1 MAVISEDHIEQVVIQ
16 EFVELGYHYL
26 NGADIS
32 PDGHSPEREYN
43 EVVLKSRFQN
53 AIARINPTVPADAQE
68 EALRKV
74 LRSESPNLF
83 QNNYQFH
90 KYLTDGVDIEYRKED
105 RIAGDK
111 IWLIDYEKPENNEFL
126 VVNQFTIIEGNINK
140 RPDIILF
147 VNGLPLVVIELKN
160 AVDENAKISTAFN
173 QLQTYKQAIPSL
185 FHYNALLIVS
195 DGWDALYGSL
205 TAPKQFFVPWKSIDG
220 NVVADVDMPQME
232 VMAKGML
239 NKKVLL
245 DLIRH
250 YIVFHQNKDQ
260 ITKIV
265 PRYHQYFAVNKAVE
279 QTKRATGFALH
290 PSGGAGG
297 GLGDKRA
304 GVIWHT
310 QGSGKSLSMV
320 FYAGKLVLAL
330 NNPTLVVLT
339 DRNDLDDQLFDT
351 FTSSQ
356 DLLRQT
362 PVQAENRDHLKSL
375 LSVSSG
381 GIVFTTIQKFLP
393 EIEDKIELADGKF
406 KNIKGQFD
414 ELSDRRN
421 IVVIADEA
429 HRSQYDFMDG
439 FAKHMRDALPN
450 ASFIGFTGTP
460 IENTDKNTQAVFGDY
475 IDVYDIQQ
483 AVEDG
488 ATVRIFYENRLAKI
502 NLKEE
507 EKPRVDAEFEE
518 LTEGEELT
526 SSQQLKAKW
535 ARLEAIVGNEHRL
548 QLIAADIVKHFEER
562 NAILDGKAMIVCMS
576 RRICVEL
583 YNEIVKIRPDW
594 HSDDDTEG
602 AIKVV
607 MTGSS
612 SDPLSFQPH
621 VRNKPKRKA
630 LGERLKDPKDKLK
643 IAIVRDM
650 WLTGFDAP
658 AMHTLYI
665 DKPMKGHNLM
675 QAIARV
681 NRVYKD
687 KEGGLIVDYIGIATE
702 LKKALSVY
710 TDNGGKGSPT
720 FDQEEAASVM
730 MGKYE
735 VVAQMFSEQPTDKSQ
750 PKGFDYNSFFSLSP
764 KQKLYFPI
772 QAANFILGLDN
783 GKDRFIN
790 AVSALIKSFAI
801 SVPHPYTV
809 EIRDE
814 VGLFQAI
821 KARIV
826 KVTESTK
833 GGKTDEEIE
842 TAIKQILSDA
852 IVSDEVVDIFD
863 AAGIKK
869 PDISILSDEFLAEIK
884 GMQHKNLAFELLKKL
899 LNDEIKTRRTTNIV
913 QSKKFSEMLDQAVRN
928 YQNNLISS
936 AEIIDEMIRLAKDIK
951 AADRK
956 GEDLGL
962 DFREFAFYSALEV
975 NDSAV
980 AVLGDDVLRHIA
992 RELVDTV
999 RKNTSIDWTVRE
1011 NVQAK
1016 MRIAVKKILRKHGYP
1031 PDMELK
1037 ATETVIE
1044 QAKLLANELND
1055 PKIYTIGNSANNLI
1069 AAEPK

>member
-1 MAVISEDHIEQVVIQ
+1 MAVISEDHIEQVIIQ
-16 EFVELGYHYL
+16 EFIELGYHYI
-26 NGADIS
+26 NGTDIS
-32 PDGHSPEREYN
+32 PDGSMPEREYN
-43 EVVLKSRFQN
+43 EVVLKNRLQE
-53 AIARINPTVPADAQE
+53 AIAKLNPTIPYEAQE

-74 LRSESPNLF
+74 LRSDSPELF

-90 KYLTDGVDIEYRKED
+90 KYLTEGVDVEYRKGN

-111 IWLIDYEKPENNEFL
+111 VWLIDYQNPSNNEFL
-126 VVNQFTIIEGNINK
+126 VINQFTVIEGNTNK
-140 RPDIILF
+140 RPDVILF

-160 AVDENAKISTAFN
+160 AANENADVNAAFN
-173 QLQTYKQAIPSL
+173 QLQTYKHTIPSL
-185 FHYNALLIVS
+185 FQYNALLIAS

-205 TAPKQFFVPWKSIDG
+205 TSPKQFFVPWKSIDG
-220 NVVADVDMPQME
+220 QLVADKTIPQME

-239 NKKVLL
+239 NKNVLP

-250 YIVFHQNKDQ
+250 FTIFHQNKEQ

-279 QTKRATGFALH
+279 ATRKAT
-290 PSGGAGG
+290 ADK
-297 GLGDKRA
+297 GDQRA
-304 GVIWHT
+304 GVVWHT
-310 QGSGKSLSMV
+310 QGSGKSLSMA

-330 NNPTLVVLT
+330 NNPTLVILT

-351 FTSSQ
+351 FSLSQ
-356 DLLRQT
+356 DILRQT
-362 PVQAENRDHLKSL
+362 PVQAENRDDLKKK
-375 LSVSSG
+375 LSVTSG

-393 EIEDKIELADGKF
+393 EIEEKIDLGNGKF
-406 KNIKGQFD
+406 KNIKGQFE

-460 IENTDKNTQAVFGDY
+460 IENTDKNTQAVFGNY

-488 ATVRIFYENRLAKI
+488 ATVCIYYENRLAKI

-518 LTEGEELT
+518 LTETEELT
-526 SSQQLKAKW
+526 DQQQLKAKW
-535 ARLEAIVGNEHRL
+535 ARLEAIVGNQHRL
-548 QLIAADIVKHFEER
+548 SLIAADIVKHFEQR
-562 NAILDGKAMIVCMS
+562 NDILDGKAMIVCMS
-576 RRICVEL
+576 RRICVDL
-583 YNEIVKIRPDW
+583 YAEIIKIKPDW
-594 HSDDDTEG
+594 HSDDDAEG
-602 AIKVV
+602 TIKVV

-612 SDPLSFQPH
+612 SDPLNFQPH

-630 LGERLKDPKDKLK
+630 LGDRLKDPKDSLKL
-643 IAIVRDM
+643 AIVRDM

-658 AMHTLYI
+658 SMHTLYI

-687 KEGGLIVDYIGIATE
+687 KEGGLVVDYIGIATD

-710 TDNGGKGSPT
+710 TESGGKGKPA

-730 MGKYE
+730 MSKYE
-735 VVAQMFSEQPTDKSQ
+735 VVAQMFEEQPTDKSQ
-750 PKGFDYNSFFSLSP
+750 PKDFDYKSFFGLTP
-764 KQKLYFPI
+764 KEKLYFPI
-772 QAANFILGLDN
+772 QAANYILGLED
-783 GKDRFIN
+783 GKARYTN
-790 AVSALIKSFAI
+790 SVTALSKSFAI
-801 SVPHPYTV
+801 SVPHPYTSD
-809 EIRDE
+809 IRDE

-826 KVTESTK
+826 KVTQSSKTK
-833 GGKTDEEIE
+833 SDEEIE

-852 IVSDEVVDIFD
+852 VVADEVVDIFD

-869 PDISILSDEFLAEIK
+869 PDISILSDEFLAEVK
-884 GMQHKNLAFELLKKL
+884 GMQHKNLALELLKKL
-899 LNDEIKTRRTTNIV
+899 LNDEIKTRQKTNIV
-913 QSKKFSEMLDQAVRN
+913 QSKKFSEMLDQAVKN
-928 YQNNLISS
+928 YQNNLITS
-936 AEIIDEMIRLAKDIK
+936 AQVIEELIHLAKEIK
-951 AADRK
+951 EADRK
-956 GEDLGL
+956 GEELGL

-980 AVLGDDVLRHIA
+980 AVLGDEILRHIA
-992 RELVDTV
+992 RELVDTI
-999 RKNTSIDWTVRE
+999 RKNSSIDWTVRE

-1031 PDMELK
+1031 PDLELK

-1044 QAKLLANELND
+1044 QAKMMASEFSKTKEY
-1055 PKIYTIGNSANNLI
+1055 KINPSSDVSI
-1069 AAEPK
+1069 AAEPKE

>member
-1 MAVISEDHIEQVVIQ
+1 MSVISEDHIEQIIIQ
-16 EFVELGYHYL
+16 EFIELGYQYI
-26 NGADIS
+26 NGTDIS
-32 PDGHSPEREYN
+32 PDGSMPEREYN
-43 EVVLKSRFQN
+43 EVVLKNRLQE
-53 AIARINPTVPADAQE
+53 AIAKLNPTIPYEAQE

-74 LRSESPNLF
+74 LRSDSPELF

-90 KYLTDGVDIEYRKED
+90 KYLTEGVDVEYRKTD

-111 IWLIDYEKPENNEFL
+111 VWLIDYENPSNNEFL
-126 VVNQFTIIEGNINK
+126 VINQFTVIEGNTNK
-140 RPDIILF
+140 RPDVILF

-160 AVDENAKISTAFN
+160 AADENANVNAAFN

-185 FHYNALLIVS
+185 FQYNALLIAS

-205 TAPKQFFVPWKSIDG
+205 TSPKQFFVPWKSIDG
-220 NVVADVDMPQME
+220 QLVADETIPQME

-239 NKKVLL
+239 NKEVLP

-250 YIVFHQNKDQ
+250 FTIFHQNKEK

-279 QTKRATGFALH
+279 ATRKAT
-290 PSGGAGG
+290 AEN
-297 GLGDKRA
+297 GDQRA

-310 QGSGKSLSMV
+310 QGSGKSLSMA

-330 NNPTLVVLT
+330 NNPTLVILT

-351 FTSSQ
+351 FSLSQ
-356 DLLRQT
+356 DILRQT
-362 PVQAENRDHLKSL
+362 PVQAENRDHLKNL

-393 EIEDKIELADGKF
+393 EIEEKIDLGNGKF
-406 KNIKGQFD
+406 KNIKGQFE

-518 LTEGEELT
+518 LTESEELT
-526 SSQQLKAKW
+526 DQQKLKAKW
-535 ARLEAIVGNEHRL
+535 ARLEAIVGNQHRL
-548 QLIAADIVKHFEER
+548 SLIAADIVKHFEER
-562 NAILDGKAMIVCMS
+562 NTILDGKAMIVCMS
-576 RRICVEL
+576 RRICVDL
-583 YNEIVKIRPDW
+583 YDEIIKIRPDW
-594 HSDDDTEG
+594 HSDDDAEG
-602 AIKVV
+602 TIKVV

-612 SDPLSFQPH
+612 SDPLNFQPH

-630 LGERLKDPKDKLK
+630 LGERLKDPKDSLKL
-643 IAIVRDM
+643 AIVRDM

-658 AMHTLYI
+658 SMHTLYI

-687 KEGGLIVDYIGIATE
+687 KEGGLVVDYIGIATD

-710 TDNGGKGSPT
+710 TESGGKGKPA

-730 MGKYE
+730 MSKYE
-735 VVAQMFSEQPTDKSQ
+735 IVAQMFEEQPTDKSQ
-750 PKGFDYNSFFSLSP
+750 PKGFDYKSFFGLTP
-764 KQKLYFPI
+764 KEKLYFPI
-772 QAANFILGLDN
+772 QAANYILGLED
-783 GKDRFIN
+783 GKARYTN
-790 AVSALIKSFAI
+790 SVTALSKSFAI
-801 SVPHPYTV
+801 SVPHPYTSD
-809 EIRDE
+809 IRDE

-826 KVTESTK
+826 KVTQSSKTK
-833 GGKTDEEIE
+833 SDEEIE

-852 IVSDEVVDIFD
+852 VVADEVVDIFD

-869 PDISILSDEFLAEIK
+869 PDISILSDEFLAEVK
-884 GMQHKNLAFELLKKL
+884 GMQHKNLALELLKKL
-899 LNDEIKTRRTTNIV
+899 LNDEIKTRQKTNIV
-913 QSKKFSEMLDQAVRN
+913 QSKKFSEMIENAVRN
-928 YQNNLISS
+928 YQNNLITS
-936 AEIIDEMIRLAKDIK
+936 AQVIEELINLAKEIK
-951 AADRK
+951 EADRK

-980 AVLGDDVLRHIA
+980 SLLGDDVLRHIA

-1031 PDMELK
+1031 PDMEAK

-1044 QAKLLANELND
+1044 QAKLLADALDKSKPYIMEEPGID
-1055 PKIYTIGNSANNLI
+1055 FQM
-1069 AAEPK
+1069 AAE

>member
-1 MAVISEDHIEQVVIQ
+1 MAVISEDHIEQVIIQ
-16 EFVELGYHYL
+16 EFIELGYQYI
-26 NGADIS
+26 NGTDIS
-32 PDGHSPEREYN
+32 PDGSMPEREYN
-43 EVVLKSRFQN
+43 EVVLKNRLQE
-53 AIARINPTVPADAQE
+53 AIAKLNPTVPYEAQE

-74 LRSESPNLF
+74 LRSDSPDLF

-90 KYLTDGVDIEYRKED
+90 KYLTEGVDVEYRKTD

-111 IWLIDYEKPENNEFL
+111 VWLIDYESPSNNEFL
-126 VVNQFTIIEGNINK
+126 VINQFTVIEGNTNK
-140 RPDIILF
+140 RPDVILF

-160 AVDENAKISTAFN
+160 AADENADVNAAFN
-173 QLQTYKQAIPSL
+173 QLQTYKQTIPSL
-185 FHYNALLIVS
+185 FQYNALLIAS

-205 TAPKQFFVPWKSIDG
+205 TSPKQFFVPWKSIDG
-220 NVVADVDMPQME
+220 QLVADDTIPQME

-239 NKKVLL
+239 NKTVLL

-250 YIVFHQNKDQ
+250 FTIFHQNKEQ
-260 ITKIV
+260 TIKIV

-279 QTKRATGFALH
+279 ATRKAT
-290 PSGGAGG
+290 AEN
-297 GLGDKRA
+297 GDQRA

-310 QGSGKSLSMV
+310 QGSGKSLSMA

-330 NNPTLVVLT
+330 NNPTLVILT

-351 FTSSQ
+351 FSLSQ
-356 DLLRQT
+356 DILRQT
-362 PVQAENRDHLKSL
+362 PVQAENRNDLKKK
-375 LSVSSG
+375 LSVTSG

-393 EIEDKIELADGKF
+393 EIEEKIDLGNGKF
-406 KNIKGQFD
+406 KNIKGQFE

-502 NLKEE
+502 SLKEE
-507 EKPRVDAEFEE
+507 EVPRVDAEFEE
-518 LTEGEELT
+518 LTESEEVT
-526 SSQQLKAKW
+526 DQQRLKAKW
-535 ARLEAIVGNEHRL
+535 ARLEAIVGNQHRL
-548 QLIAADIVKHFEER
+548 SLIAADIVRHFEAR

-576 RRICVEL
+576 RRICVDL
-583 YNEIVKIRPDW
+583 YAEIIKIRPDW
-594 HSDDDTEG
+594 HSDDDAEG
-602 AIKVV
+602 TIKVV

-612 SDPLSFQPH
+612 SDPLNFQPH
-621 VRNKPKRKA
+621 VRSKTKRKA
-630 LGERLKDPKDKLK
+630 LGDRLKDPKDSLK

-658 AMHTLYI
+658 SMHTLYV
-665 DKPMKGHNLM
+665 DKPMRGHNLM

-687 KEGGLIVDYIGIATE
+687 KEGGLVVDYIGIATD

-710 TDNGGKGSPT
+710 TESGGKGKPA

-730 MGKYE
+730 MSKYE
-735 VVAQMFSEQPTDKSQ
+735 IVAQMFEEQPTDKSQ
-750 PKGFDYNSFFSLSP
+750 PKGFDYKSFFGLTP
-764 KQKLYFPI
+764 KEKLYFPI
-772 QAANFILGLDN
+772 QAANYILGLED
-783 GKDRFIN
+783 GKARYTNF
-790 AVSALIKSFAI
+790 VTALSKSFAI
-801 SVPHPYTV
+801 SVPHPYTSD
-809 EIRDE
+809 IRDE

-826 KVTESTK
+826 KVTQSSKTK
-833 GGKTDEEIE
+833 SDEEIE

-852 IVSDEVVDIFD
+852 VVADEVVDIFD

-869 PDISILSDEFLAEIK
+869 PDISILSDEFLAEVK
-884 GMQHKNLAFELLKKL
+884 GMQHKNLALELLKKL
-899 LNDEIKTRRTTNIV
+899 LNDEIKTRQKTNIV
-913 QSKKFSEMLDQAVRN
+913 QSKKFSEMIENAVRN
-928 YQNNLISS
+928 YQNNLITS
-936 AEIIDEMIRLAKDIK
+936 AQVIEELINLAKEIK
-951 AADRK
+951 EADRK

-980 AVLGDDVLRHIA
+980 AVLGDEILRHIA

-1031 PDMELK
+1031 PDLELK

-1044 QAKLLANELND
+1044 QAKMMASEFSKTKEY
-1055 PKIYTIGNSANNLI
+1055 KINPSSDISI
-1069 AAEPK
+1069 AAEPEQ

>member
-1 MAVISEDHIEQVVIQ
+1 V
-16 EFVELGYHYL
+16 
-26 NGADIS
+26 
-32 PDGHSPEREYN
+32 
-43 EVVLKSRFQN
+43 
-53 AIARINPTVPADAQE
+53 
-68 EALRKV
+68 
-74 LRSESPNLF
+74 
-83 QNNYQFH
+83 
-90 KYLTDGVDIEYRKED
+90 
-105 RIAGDK
+105 
-111 IWLIDYEKPENNEFL
+111 
-126 VVNQFTIIEGNINK
+126 
-140 RPDIILF
+140 ILF

-160 AVDENAKISTAFN
+160 ATDENATIQSAFN

-185 FHYNALLIVS
+185 FQYNAMLIAS

-220 NVVADVDMPQME
+220 KLVADENIPQME

-239 NKKVLL
+239 NKSVLL
-245 DLIRH
+245 DLVRH
-250 YIVFHQNKDQ
+250 FTIFHQNKDQ

-265 PRYHQYFAVNKAVE
+265 PRYHQYFAVNKALE
-279 QTKRATGFALH
+279 TTKKATAEN
-290 PSGGAGG
+290 
-297 GLGDKRA
+297 GDQRA

-351 FTSSQ
+351 FSASQ

-393 EIEDKIELADGKF
+393 EIEEKIDLGNGKT
-406 KNIKGQFD
+406 KNIKGQY
-414 ELSDRRN
+414 EQLSDRRN

-460 IENTDKNTQAVFGDY
+460 IESTDKNTQAVFGDY

-507 EKPRVDAEFEE
+507 ERPRVDAEFEE
-518 LTEGEELT
+518 LTESEELT
-526 SSQQLKAKW
+526 DRQKLKAKW
-535 ARLEAIVGNEHRL
+535 ARLEAIVGNQHRL
-548 QLIAADIVKHFEER
+548 SLIAADIVNHFEQR
-562 NAILDGKAMIVCMS
+562 NEILDGKAMIVCMS
-576 RRICVEL
+576 RRICVDL
-583 YNEIVKIRPDW
+583 YAEIIKIRPDW
-594 HSDDDTEG
+594 HSENDDEG
-602 AIKVV
+602 NIKVV

-612 SDPLSFQPH
+612 SDPLNFQQH
-621 VRNKPKRKA
+621 VRNKAKRKA
-630 LGERLKDPKDKLK
+630 LGERLKDPKDSLKL
-643 IAIVRDM
+643 AIVRDM

-658 AMHTLYI
+658 SLHTLYI

-687 KEGGLIVDYIGIATE
+687 KEGGLVVDYIGIATD
-702 LKKALSVY
+702 LKKALSIY
-710 TDNGGKGSPT
+710 TESGGKGKPA

-730 MGKYE
+730 MSKYE
-735 VVAQMFSEQPTDKSQ
+735 IVTQLFEEQPTDKSQ
-750 PKGFDYNSFFSLSP
+750 PKGFDYKSFFGLTP
-764 KQKLYFPI
+764 KEKLYFPI
-772 QAANFILGLDN
+772 QAANFVLGLDN
-783 GKDRFIN
+783 GKERFIQS
-790 AVSALIKSFAI
+790 VVALSKSFAI
-801 SVPHPYTV
+801 SVPHPYTTD
-809 EIRDE
+809 IRDE
-814 VGLFQAI
+814 VALFQAI

-826 KVTESTK
+826 KVTQSTK
-833 GGKTDEEIE
+833 TKSDEEIE

-852 IVSDEVVDIFD
+852 IVADEVVDIFD

-869 PDISILSDEFLAEIK
+869 PDISILSDEFLAEVK
-884 GMQHKNLAFELLKKL
+884 GMQHKNLALELLKKL
-899 LNDEIKTRRTTNIV
+899 LNDEIKARQKTNLV
-913 QSKKFSEMLDQAVRN
+913 QSKKFSEMIAQAVKN
-928 YQNNLISS
+928 YQNNLITS
-936 AEIIDEMIRLAKDIK
+936 AQVIEELINLAKDIK
-951 AADRK
+951 QADRK
-956 GEDLGL
+956 GEELGL
-962 DFREFAFYSALEV
+962 DFREYAFYSALEI
-975 NDSAV
+975 NDSSV
-980 AVLGDDVLRHIA
+980 AILGDEVLRHIA

-999 RKNTSIDWTVRE
+999 RSNTSIDWTIRE

-1037 ATETVIE
+1037 ATETVIA
-1044 QAKLLANELND
+1044 QAKLLADNLNTNAFLYNFD
-1055 PKIYTIGNSANNLI
+1055 ENLPI
-1069 AAEPK
+1069 AASE

>member
-1 MAVISEDHIEQVVIQ
+1 MAAILSEDHIEQIIIQ
-16 EFVELGYHYL
+16 EFIELGYSYV

-32 PDGHSPEREYN
+32 PDGMSQEREYD
-43 EVVLKSRFQN
+43 EVVLKSRLIN
-53 AIARINPTVPADAQE
+53 AIAKLNPGVPLEAQE
-68 EALRKV
+68 EALKKV
-74 LRSESPNLF
+74 LRTNSPNLF
-83 QNNYQFH
+83 LNNYTFH
-90 KYLTDGVDIEYRKED
+90 KYLTEGMDVEYRKGD
-105 RIAGDK
+105 RIVGDK
-111 IWLIDYEKPENNEFL
+111 VWLIDYTNPINNEFL
-126 VVNQFTIIEGNINK
+126 VVNQFTIIENNTNK
-140 RPDIILF
+140 RPDVILF

-160 AVDENAKISTAFN
+160 AVDENATIHSAFN
-173 QLQTYKQAIPSL
+173 QLQTYKQSISSL
-185 FHYNALLIVS
+185 FVYNSLLIVS

-205 TAPKQFFVPWKSIDG
+205 SSPKQFFVPWKSIDG
-220 NVVADVDMPQME
+220 KLVADEDIPQME
-232 VMAKGML
+232 VMVKGML
-239 NKKVLL
+239 NKQVLP

-250 YIVFHQNKDQ
+250 FIVFHQNKEQ
-260 ITKIV
+260 LIKIV

-279 QTKRATGFALH
+279 TTKRATAEN
-290 PSGGAGG
+290 
-297 GLGDKRA
+297 GDQRA

-351 FTSSQ
+351 FSLSQ

-362 PVQAENRDHLKSL
+362 PVQAENREDLKQK

-393 EIEDKIELADGKF
+393 EVQEKIDIGEGKT
-406 KNIKGQFD
+406 KNIKGQF
-414 ELSDRRN
+414 ELLSERRN

-488 ATVRIFYENRLAKI
+488 ATVRIYYENRLAKI
-502 NLKEE
+502 DLLEE
-507 EKPRVDAEFEE
+507 EKPRVDEEFEE
-518 LTEGEELT
+518 LTESEELT
-526 SSQQLKAKW
+526 DRQKLKSKW
-535 ARLEAIVGNEHRL
+535 ARLEAIVGNERRL
-548 QLIAADIVKHFEER
+548 ALIAKDIVQHFEAR
-562 NAILDGKAMIVCMS
+562 NSVLDGKAMIVCMS
-576 RRICVEL
+576 RRICVDL
-583 YNEIVKIRPDW
+583 YSEIRKIRPEW
-594 HSDDDTEG
+594 HSDEDTEG

-612 SDPLSFQPH
+612 SDPLNFQAH
-621 VRNKPKRKA
+621 VRNKAKRKA
-630 LGERLKDPKDKLK
+630 LGERLKDPKDSLK

-658 AMHTLYI
+658 SMHTLYI

-687 KEGGLIVDYIGIATE
+687 KDGGLVVDYIGIAND
-702 LKKALSVY
+702 LKRALSLY
-710 TDNGGKGSPT
+710 TESGGKGKPA
-720 FDQEEAASVM
+720 FDQDEAADVM

-735 VVAQMFSEQPTDKSQ
+735 VVAQMFSEQPQDKTV
-750 PKGFDYNSFFSLSP
+750 PKGFDYKSFFQLNP
-764 KQKLYFPI
+764 KEKLYFPI
-772 QAANFILGLDN
+772 KAANYLLGLEN
-783 GKDRFIN
+783 GKDRFLN
-790 AVSALIKSFAI
+790 AVTALSKSFAI
-801 SVPHPYTV
+801 SVPHPYTID
-809 EIRDE
+809 IREE

-821 KARIV
+821 KTRIV
-826 KVTESTK
+826 KVTQSGK
-833 GGKTDEEIE
+833 GTDNVDID

-852 IVSDEVVDIFD
+852 VVADEVIDIFD

-869 PDISILSDEFLAEIK
+869 PDISILSDEFLAEVR
-884 GMQHKNLAFELLKKL
+884 GMSHKNLALELLKKL
-899 LNDEIKTRRTTNIV
+899 LNDEIKTRQRVNLV
-913 QSKKFSEMLDQAVRN
+913 QSKKFSEMLDRAMKS
-928 YQNNLISS
+928 YQNNLITS
-936 AEIIDEMIRLAKDIK
+936 AQIIEEMIRLAKDIK
-951 AADRK
+951 EADRK
-956 GEDLGL
+956 GEDMGL
-962 DFREFAFYSALEV
+962 DFREYAFYTALEV
-975 NDSAV
+975 NDSSV
-980 AVLGDDVLRHIA
+980 AVLGDDILRHIA

-999 RKNTSIDWTVRE
+999 KKNTTIDWTVRE

-1037 ATETVIE
+1037 ATETVLE
-1044 QAKLLANELND
+1044 QAKLLANDFGSKNYETGDN
-1055 PKIYTIGNSANNLI
+1055 YYSI
-1069 AAEPK
+1069 AAEPES

>member
-1 MAVISEDHIEQVVIQ
+1 MAVISENHIEQVVIQ
-16 EFVELGYHYL
+16 ELIELGYQYIH
-26 NGADIS
+26 GGVIS
-32 PDGHSPEREYN
+32 PEGSAQERAFN
-43 EVVLKSRFQN
+43 EVVLKQRLQH
-53 AIARINPTVPADAQE
+53 AIATFNPNVSSEAQE

-74 LRSESPNLF
+74 LRSDSPNLF

-90 KYLTDGVDIEYRKED
+90 KYLTDGVDVEYRKGD
-105 RIAGDK
+105 RIVGDK
-111 IWLIDYEKPENNEFL
+111 VWLINYEQPEQNEFL
-126 VVNQFTIIEGNINK
+126 VVNQFTIVEGNYNK
-140 RPDIILF
+140 RPDLILF

-160 AVDENAKISTAFN
+160 AINEVANIAAAFN
-173 QLQTYKQAIPSL
+173 QLQTYKKTIPSL
-185 FHYNALLIVS
+185 FQYNALLIAS
-195 DGWDALYGSL
+195 DGWDAVSGSL
-205 TAPKQFFVPWKSIDG
+205 TSPKQFFLPWKSIDG
-220 NVVADVDMPQME
+220 KGLADEAIPQIE
-232 VMAKGML
+232 VMVKGLL
-239 NKKVLL
+239 NKKVLP

-250 YIVFHQNKDQ
+250 FIIFQINKDD
-260 ITKIV
+260 ITKVV

-279 QTKRATGFALH
+279 TTKHATSEA
-290 PSGGAGG
+290 
-297 GLGDKRA
+297 GDKRA

-362 PVQAENRDHLKSL
+362 PTQAGNRDEMKKL
-375 LSVSSG
+375 LAVSSG

-393 EIEDKIELADGKF
+393 EVIERIDIGGGKT
-406 KNIKGQFD
+406 KGITGQY
-414 ELSDRRN
+414 EMLSDRRN

-460 IENTDKNTQAVFGDY
+460 IENNDKNTQAVFGDY

-488 ATVRIFYENRLAKI
+488 ATVRIFYENRLAKVQ
-502 NLKEE
+502 LLE
-507 EKPRVDAEFEE
+507 EKKYEIDEQLSLVAEE
-518 LTEGEELT
+518 LEDYGEQKEGISNRLED
-526 SSQQLKAKW
+526 SKSRW
-535 ARLEAIVGNEHRL
+535 ARLEAIVGNPQRL
-548 QLIAADIVKHFEER
+548 QLIAKDIVKHFEAR
-562 NAILDGKAMIVCMS
+562 QILEGKAMIVCMS

-583 YNEIVKIRPDW
+583 YKEITNIKPDW
-594 HSDDDTEG
+594 HSEEDTDG

-612 SDPLSFQPH
+612 SDPIDYQPH
-621 VRNKPKRKA
+621 VRNKLKNKA
-630 LGERLKDPKDKLK
+630 IGDRLKDPKDKLK
-643 IAIVRDM
+643 LVIVRDM

-658 AMHTLYI
+658 CLHTLYV
-665 DKPMKGHNLM
+665 DKPMRGHNLM

-687 KEGGLIVDYIGIATE
+687 KEGGLVVDYIGIATD

-710 TDNGGKGSPT
+710 TESGGKGKPA
-720 FDQEEAASVM
+720 FDQEEAANVM

-735 VVAQMFSEQPTDKSQ
+735 VVVQLFSEQPHDKSL
-750 PKGFDYNSFFSLSP
+750 PKGFNYKNFFSLTP
-764 KQKLYFPI
+764 KEKLYFPI
-772 QAANFILGLDN
+772 QAANFILGLEN
-783 GKDRFIN
+783 GKERYTN
-790 AVSALIKSFAI
+790 AVTSLTKAFAI
-801 SVPHPYTV
+801 SVPHPFTID
-809 EIRDE
+809 IRDE

-826 KVTESTK
+826 KVSESSKTK
-833 GGKTDEEIE
+833 SDEELE
-842 TAIKQILSDA
+842 TAIKQIISDA

-863 AAGIKK
+863 AAGLKK
-869 PDISILSDEFLAEIK
+869 PDISILSDEFLAEVK
-884 GMQHKNLAFELLKKL
+884 GMQHKNLALELLKKL
-899 LNDEIKTRRTTNIV
+899 LADEIKSRQSVNLV
-913 QSKKFSEMLDQAVRN
+913 QSKKFSEMLEMAVKK
-928 YQNNLISS
+928 YQNNLITS
-936 AEIIDEMIRLAKDIK
+936 AQVIEELITLAKDIK
-951 AADRK
+951 DADRK
-956 GEDLGL
+956 GADLGL
-962 DFREFAFYSALEV
+962 DFREYAFYTALEV

-980 AVLGDDVLRHIA
+980 SILGDEVLRHIA

-999 RKNTSIDWTVRE
+999 KNNTSIDWTVRE

-1031 PDMELK
+1031 PDMEAK

-1044 QAKLLANELND
+1044 QAKLLAGEL
-1055 PKIYTIGNSANNLI
+1055 KI
-1069 AAEPK
+1069 

>member
-1 MAVISEDHIEQVVIQ
+1 MTVISEDHIEQIVIQ
-16 EFVELGYHYL
+16 EFIDLGYSYV

-32 PDGHSPEREYN
+32 PDGISQERQFD
-43 EVVLKSRFQN
+43 EVVLKQRLQS
-53 AIARINPTVPADAQE
+53 AISKLNPNVPNEAQE
-68 EALRKV
+68 EAVKKILRTN
-74 LRSESPNLF
+74 SPNLF
-83 QNNYQFH
+83 QNNYDVH
-90 KYLTDGVDIEYRKED
+90 KYLTDGVDVEYRKGD

-111 IWLIDYEKPENNEFL
+111 VWLIDYENPSKNEFL
-126 VVNQFTIIEGNINK
+126 VVNQFTIIENNVNK

-147 VNGLPLVVIELKN
+147 INGLPLVVIELKN
-160 AVDENAKISTAFN
+160 AVDENATINSAFN

-185 FHYNALLIVS
+185 FLYNALLIVS

-205 TAPKQFFVPWKSIDG
+205 TSPKQFFVPWKSIDG
-220 NVVADVDMPQME
+220 KIVADENMPQME
-232 VMAKGML
+232 VMVKGML
-239 NKKVLL
+239 NKEVLP

-250 YIVFHQNKDQ
+250 YILFHKNKEE
-260 ITKIV
+260 IIKIV

-279 QTKRATGFALH
+279 TTKRAT
-290 PSGGAGG
+290 SIN
-297 GLGDKRA
+297 GDQRA

-330 NNPTLVVLT
+330 NNPTLVILT

-351 FTSSQ
+351 FSLSQ
-356 DLLRQT
+356 DILRQT
-362 PVQAENRDHLKSL
+362 PVQAENRDDLKKK

-393 EIEDKIELADGKF
+393 EIIEKIDVGDGKT
-406 KNIKGQFD
+406 KNIKGQF
-414 ELSDRRN
+414 EQLSDRRN

-488 ATVRIFYENRLAKI
+488 ATVRIYYENRLAKI

-507 EKPRVDAEFEE
+507 EKPRVDEEFEE
-518 LTEGEELT
+518 LTESEEQ
-526 SSQQLKAKW
+526 SQQHRLKSKW

-548 QLIAADIVKHFEER
+548 ELIAADIVKHFETR
-562 NAILDGKAMIVCMS
+562 NETLDGKAMIVCMS
-576 RRICVEL
+576 RRVCVDL
-583 YNEIVKIRPDW
+583 YAQIIKIRPDW
-594 HSDDDTEG
+594 HSDDDNEG
-602 AIKVV
+602 TIKVV

-612 SDPLSFQPH
+612 SDPLNFQPH
-621 VRNKPKRKA
+621 VRNKAKRKA

-643 IAIVRDM
+643 LAIVRDM

-658 AMHTLYI
+658 SMHTLYL
-665 DKPMKGHNLM
+665 DKPMQGHNLM

-687 KEGGLIVDYIGIATE
+687 KEGGLVVDYIGIAND
-702 LKKALSVY
+702 LKRALSLY
-710 TDNGGKGSPT
+710 TDSGGKGKPA
-720 FDQEEAASVM
+720 FDQDEAADVM
-730 MGKYE
+730 MGKFE
-735 VVAQMFSEQPTDKSQ
+735 IVSQMFSEQPFDKSVK
-750 PKGFDYNSFFSLSP
+750 KGFDYKSFFTLTP
-764 KQKLYFPI
+764 KEKLYFPI
-772 QAANFILGLDN
+772 QAANYILGLEN
-783 GKDRFIN
+783 GKDRYVN
-790 AVSALIKSFAI
+790 SVTALSKSFAI
-801 SVPHPYTV
+801 SVPHPYTID
-809 EIRDE
+809 IRDE

-826 KVTESTK
+826 KVTQSN
-833 GGKTDEEIE
+833 GKSDEEME

-852 IVSDEVVDIFD
+852 IVSEDVIDIFD

-869 PDISILSDEFLAEIK
+869 PDISILSDEFLAEVK
-884 GMQHKNLAFELLKKL
+884 GMTHKNLALELLKKL
-899 LNDEIKTRRTTNIV
+899 LKGEIKTRTKVNLV
-913 QSKKFSEMLDQAVRN
+913 QSKKFSEMLDSAVKN
-928 YQNNLISS
+928 YQNNLITS
-936 AEIIDEMIRLAKDIK
+936 AQVIDEMIRLAKEIK
-951 AADRK
+951 EADRR

-962 DFREFAFYSALEV
+962 DFREYAFYSALEV
-975 NDSAV
+975 NDSSV
-980 AVLGDDVLRHIA
+980 AVLGDEILRHIA
-992 RELVDTV
+992 RELVETV

-1031 PDMELK
+1031 PDMEVK

-1044 QAKLLANELND
+1044 QAKLLATD
-1055 PKIYTIGNSANNLI
+1055 YSSNN
-1069 AAEPK
+1069 

>member
-1 MAVISEDHIEQVVIQ
+1 MAAVISEDHIEQIVIQ
-16 EFVELGYHYL
+16 EFIDLGYSYV

-32 PDGHSPEREYN
+32 PDGISQERQFD
-43 EVVLKSRFQN
+43 EVILKQRLQA
-53 AIARINPTVPADAQE
+53 AISKLNPNVPYEAQE
-68 EALRKV
+68 EAVKKLLRTN
-74 LRSESPNLF
+74 SPNLF
-83 QNNYQFH
+83 QNNYDVH
-90 KYLTDGVDIEYRKED
+90 KYLTDGVDVEYRKGD

-111 IWLIDYEKPENNEFL
+111 VWLIDYENPSNNEYL
-126 VVNQFTIIEGNINK
+126 VVNQFTIIENNVNK

-147 VNGLPLVVIELKN
+147 INGLPLVVIELKN
-160 AVDENAKISTAFN
+160 AVDENATINSAFN

-185 FHYNALLIVS
+185 FLYNALLIVS

-205 TAPKQFFVPWKSIDG
+205 TSPKQFFVPWKSIDG
-220 NVVADVDMPQME
+220 KFVADENMPQME
-232 VMAKGML
+232 VMVKGML
-239 NKKVLL
+239 NKEVLP

-250 YIVFHQNKDQ
+250 YILFHKNKEE
-260 ITKIV
+260 IIKIV

-279 QTKRATGFALH
+279 TTKRAT
-290 PSGGAGG
+290 SIN
-297 GLGDKRA
+297 GDQRA

-330 NNPTLVVLT
+330 NNPTLVILT

-351 FTSSQ
+351 FSLSQ
-356 DLLRQT
+356 DILRQT
-362 PVQAENRDHLKSL
+362 PVQAENRDDLKKK
-375 LSVSSG
+375 LSVTSG

-393 EIEDKIELADGKF
+393 EIIEKVDVGDGKT
-406 KNIKGQFD
+406 KNIKGQF
-414 ELSDRRN
+414 EQLSDRRN

-488 ATVRIFYENRLAKI
+488 ATVRIYYENRLAKI

-507 EKPRVDAEFEE
+507 EKPRVDEEFEE
-518 LTEGEELT
+518 LTESEEQ
-526 SSQQLKAKW
+526 SQQHRLKSKW

-548 QLIAADIVKHFEER
+548 ELIAADIVKHFETR
-562 NAILDGKAMIVCMS
+562 NETLDGKAMIVCMS
-576 RRICVEL
+576 RRICVDL
-583 YNEIVKIRPDW
+583 YAQIIKIRPDW
-594 HSDDDTEG
+594 HSDDDNEG
-602 AIKVV
+602 TIKVV

-612 SDPLSFQPH
+612 SDPLNFQPH
-621 VRNKPKRKA
+621 VRNKAKRKA

-643 IAIVRDM
+643 LAIVRDM

-658 AMHTLYI
+658 SMHTLYL
-665 DKPMKGHNLM
+665 DKPMQGHNLM

-687 KEGGLIVDYIGIATE
+687 KEGGLVVDYIGIAND
-702 LKKALSVY
+702 LKRALSLY
-710 TDNGGKGSPT
+710 TDSGGKGKPA
-720 FDQEEAASVM
+720 FDQDEAADVM
-730 MGKYE
+730 MGKFE
-735 VVAQMFSEQPTDKSQ
+735 IVSQMFSEQPFDKSVK
-750 PKGFDYNSFFSLSP
+750 KGFDYKSFFTLTP
-764 KQKLYFPI
+764 KEKLYFPI
-772 QAANFILGLDN
+772 QAANYILGLEN
-783 GKDRFIN
+783 GKDRYVN
-790 AVSALIKSFAI
+790 SVTALSKSFAI
-801 SVPHPYTV
+801 SVPHPYTID
-809 EIRDE
+809 IRDE

-826 KVTESTK
+826 KVTQSN
-833 GGKTDEEIE
+833 GKSDEEME

-852 IVSDEVVDIFD
+852 IVSEDVIDIFD

-869 PDISILSDEFLAEIK
+869 PDISILSDEFLAEVK
-884 GMQHKNLAFELLKKL
+884 GMTHKNLALELLKKL
-899 LNDEIKTRRTTNIV
+899 LKGEIKTRTKVNLV
-913 QSKKFSEMLDQAVRN
+913 QSKKFSEMLDSAVKN
-928 YQNNLISS
+928 YQNNLITS
-936 AEIIDEMIRLAKDIK
+936 AQVIDEMIRLAKEIK
-951 AADRK
+951 EADRR

-962 DFREFAFYSALEV
+962 DFREYAFYSALEV
-975 NDSAV
+975 NDSSV
-980 AVLGDDVLRHIA
+980 AVLGDEILRHIA
-992 RELVDTV
+992 RELVETV
-999 RKNTSIDWTVRE
+999 RKNTTIDWTVRE

-1031 PDMELK
+1031 PDMEVK

-1044 QAKLLANELND
+1044 QAKLLATDYSSN
-1055 PKIYTIGNSANNLI
+1055 
-1069 AAEPK
+1069 

>member
-1 MAVISEDHIEQVVIQ
+1 MSVISEDHIERVVLQ
-16 EFVELGYHYL
+16 EFTDLGYQYM

-32 PDGHSPEREYN
+32 PEGMFQERQYQ
-43 EVVLKSRFQN
+43 EVVLKKRLQN
-53 AIARINPTVPADAQE
+53 AIARLNPSIPQEAQE

-74 LRSESPNLF
+74 LRSDSPNLF
-83 QNNYQFH
+83 QNNYTFH
-90 KYLTDGVDIEYRKED
+90 KYLTEGVEIEYRKAD

-111 IWLIDYEKPENNEFL
+111 VWLIDYSHPENNEFL
-126 VVNQFTIIEGNINK
+126 VINQFTIIEGNTNK
-140 RPDIILF
+140 RPDIILY

-160 AVDENAKISTAFN
+160 AIDENATIQSAFN

-185 FHYNALLIVS
+185 FQYNCMLIIS
-195 DGWDALYGSL
+195 DGWHALYGSL

-220 NVVADVDMPQME
+220 RLVADEDIPQME
-232 VMAKGML
+232 VMVKGML

-245 DLIRH
+245 DVVRH
-250 YIVFHQNKDQ
+250 FTIFHQNKDQ
-260 ITKIV
+260 ITKIL
-265 PRYHQYFAVNKAVE
+265 PRYHQYFAVNKAVD
-279 QTKRATGFALH
+279 TTRKATATDGNQ
-290 PSGGAGG
+290 
-297 GLGDKRA
+297 RA

-351 FTSSQ
+351 FSSSQ

-362 PVQAENRDHLKSL
+362 PVQAENRDHLKTL

-393 EIEDKIELADGKF
+393 EVEERVDLGDGKS
-406 KNIKGQFD
+406 KSIKGQY
-414 ELSDRRN
+414 EQLSDRRN

-429 HRSQYDFMDG
+429 HRSQYDFIDG
-439 FAKHMRDALPN
+439 FAKHMRDALPY

-483 AVEDG
+483 AVADG
-488 ATVRIFYENRLAKI
+488 ATVRIFYENRLAKLQ
-502 NLKEE
+502 LKDEE
-507 EKPRVDAEFEE
+507 IPRVDAEFEE
-518 LTEGEELT
+518 LTESEELT
-526 SSQQLKAKW
+526 DRQKLKAKW
-535 ARLEAIVGNEHRL
+535 ARLEAIVGNPKRIA
-548 QLIAADIVKHFEER
+548 LIAQDIVNHFESR
-562 NAILDGKAMIVCMS
+562 NAVLDGKAMIVCMS
-576 RRICVEL
+576 RRICVDL
-583 YNEIVKIRPDW
+583 YNEIIKIKPEW

-602 AIKVV
+602 TIKVV

-612 SDPLSFQPH
+612 SDPLPFQPH
-621 VRNKPKRKA
+621 IRNKPRRKA
-630 LGERLKDPKDKLK
+630 LAERLKDPKDTMKL
-643 IAIVRDM
+643 AIVRDM

-658 AMHTLYI
+658 SMHTIYI

-675 QAIARV
+675 QSIARV

-687 KEGGLIVDYIGIATE
+687 KAGGLVVDYIGIATD
-702 LKKALSVY
+702 LKKALSLY
-710 TDNGGKGSPT
+710 TESGGKGKPT
-720 FDQEEAASVM
+720 IDQDEAASVM
-730 MGKYE
+730 MSKYE
-735 VVAQMFSEQPTDKSQ
+735 IISQMFSERPLDPTQPT
-750 PKGFDYNSFFSLSP
+750 GLDYMSFFGMTP

-772 QAANFILGLDN
+772 KAANYILGLEN
-783 GKDRFIN
+783 GKDRFVN
-790 AVSALIKSFAI
+790 AVSQLSKSFAI

-826 KVTESTK
+826 KVTIFVSPRS
-833 GGKTDEEIE
+833 DEDLD

-852 IVSDEVVDIFD
+852 IVSDEVIDIFD
-863 AAGIKK
+863 AAGLKK
-869 PDISILSDEFLAEIK
+869 PDISILSDEFMAEVK
-884 GMQHKNLAFELLKKL
+884 GMEHKNLALELLKTL
-899 LNDEIKTRRTTNIV
+899 LNNEIKTRQKLNLV
-913 QSKKFSEMLDQAVRN
+913 QSKKFSEMLEQAVKN
-928 YQNNLISS
+928 YQNNLITS
-936 AEIIDEMIRLAKDIK
+936 AQVIDEMIRLAKDIK
-951 AADRK
+951 EADRK

-962 DFREFAFYSALEV
+962 DFREYAFYSALEV
-975 NDSAV
+975 SNSTV
-980 AVLGDDVLRHIA
+980 AILGDDVLKHIA

-999 RKNTSIDWTVRE
+999 RKNTSIDWAVRE

-1016 MRIAVKKILRKHGYP
+1016 MRIAIKRILRRHGYP
-1031 PDMELK
+1031 PDMELR

-1044 QAKLLANELND
+1044 QAKLLADQLSETKDYNVLNE
-1055 PKIYTIGNSANNLI
+1055 NNTNL
-1069 AAEPK
+1069 AAEPN

>member
-1 MAVISEDHIEQVVIQ
+1 MAVISEDNIEQIIIE
-16 EFVELGYHYL
+16 EFIELGYQYL
-26 NGADIS
+26 NGAEIS
-32 PDGHSPEREYN
+32 PEGLFQEREYH
-43 EVVLKSRFQN
+43 EVVLKNRLQQ
-53 AIARINPTVPADAQE
+53 AIAKLNPSIPSEAQE

-74 LRSESPNLF
+74 LRSHSPDLL

-90 KYLTDGVDIEYRKED
+90 KFLTEGVEIEYRKED
-105 RIAGDK
+105 RITGDK
-111 IWLIDYEKPENNEFL
+111 VWLIDYEKPEQNEFL
-126 VVNQFTIIEGNINK
+126 VINQFTVTGRDAMHRVSTK

-160 AVDENAKISTAFN
+160 AADENANIQSAFN
-173 QLQTYKQAIPSL
+173 QLQTYKQAIPAL
-185 FHYNALLIVS
+185 FQYNALLIAS

-205 TAPKQFFVPWKSIDG
+205 TSPKQFFVPWKSIDG
-220 NVVADVDMPQME
+220 NLAADENMPQME

-239 NKKVLL
+239 NKSVLP

-250 YIVFHQNKDQ
+250 FTLFHQNKEA

-279 QTKRATGFALH
+279 TTKKATSATG
-290 PSGGAGG
+290 
-297 GLGDKRA
+297 DQRA

-330 NNPTLVVLT
+330 NNPTLVILT

-351 FTSSQ
+351 FSLSQ

-362 PVQAENRDHLKSL
+362 PVQAENREDLKKL
-375 LSVSSG
+375 LSVTSG

-393 EIEDKIELADGKF
+393 EIEEKIDMGNGKF
-406 KNIKGQFD
+406 KNIKGQFE

-475 IDVYDIQQ
+475 IDIYDIHQ

-488 ATVRIFYENRLAKI
+488 ATVRIYYENRLAKI

-518 LTEGEELT
+518 LTEREEL
-526 SSQQLKAKW
+526 SNRQLLKAKW

-548 QLIAADIVKHFEER
+548 ELIARDIVKHFEQR
-562 NAILDGKAMIVCMS
+562 NEILDGKAMIVCMS
-576 RRICVEL
+576 RRICVDL
-583 YNEIVKIRPDW
+583 YDEIIKLKPEW
-594 HSDDDTEG
+594 HSDEDTAG
-602 AIKVV
+602 TIKVV

-612 SDPLSFQPH
+612 SDPLKFQPH
-621 VRNKPKRKA
+621 VRNKQRRKA
-630 LGERLKDPKDKLK
+630 LGDRLKDPKDTLKL
-643 IAIVRDM
+643 AIVRDM
-650 WLTGFDAP
+650 WLTGFDIP
-658 AMHTLYI
+658 PLHTLYI
-665 DKPMKGHNLM
+665 DKPMKSHNLM

-710 TDNGGKGSPT
+710 TQSGGKGQPA

-730 MGKYE
+730 MTKYE
-735 VVAQMFSEQPTDKSQ
+735 IVAQMFTEQPVDKSQ
-750 PKGFDYNSFFSLSP
+750 PKGFNYQAFFGLTPKEKLS
-764 KQKLYFPI
+764 FPI
-772 QAANFILGLDN
+772 KAANFIFGLDK
-783 GKDRFIN
+783 GKERYTN
-790 AVSALIKSFAI
+790 AVTALSKSFAI
-801 SVPHPYTV
+801 SVPHPLTF

-814 VGLFQAI
+814 LGLFQAI

-826 KVTESTK
+826 KVTGNT
-833 GGKTDEEIE
+833 GGKSDEEIE

-852 IVSDEVVDIFD
+852 IVSDGVVDIFD

-869 PDISILSDEFLAEIK
+869 PDISILSDEFLAEVR
-884 GMQHKNLAFELLKKL
+884 GMQHKNLALELLRKL
-899 LNDEIKTRRTTNIV
+899 LNDEIKTRRKTNLV
-913 QSKKFSEMLDQAVRN
+913 QAKKFSEMLDQAVRN
-928 YQNNLISS
+928 YQNNLITS
-936 AEIIDEMIRLAKDIK
+936 AQIIDEMIRLAKEIK

-962 DFREFAFYSALEV
+962 DFREYAFYTALEV

-980 AVLGDDVLRHIA
+980 SVLGDEILRHIA

-999 RKNTSIDWTVRE
+999 RKNTSIDWTIRE

-1031 PDMELK
+1031 PDLQNK

-1044 QAKLLANELND
+1044 QARLLAEQFSNKDYNANDDLN
-1055 PKIYTIGNSANNLI
+1055 YRY
-1069 AAEPK
+1069 AAEPE

>member
-1 MAVISEDHIEQVVIQ
+1 MAAVISEDHIEQIVIQ
-16 EFVELGYHYL
+16 EFIDLGYSYV

-32 PDGHSPEREYN
+32 PEGISQERQFD
-43 EVVLKSRFQN
+43 EVVLKQRLQA
-53 AIARINPTVPADAQE
+53 AISKLNRNVPYEAQE
-68 EALRKV
+68 EAVKKLLRTN
-74 LRSESPNLF
+74 SPNLF
-83 QNNYQFH
+83 QNNYDVH
-90 KYLTDGVDIEYRKED
+90 KYLTDGVDVEYRKGD
-105 RIAGDK
+105 RIVGDK
-111 IWLIDYEKPENNEFL
+111 VWLIDYENPSNNEYL
-126 VVNQFTIIEGNINK
+126 VVNQFTIIENNVNK

-147 VNGLPLVVIELKN
+147 INGLPLVVIELKN
-160 AVDENAKISTAFN
+160 AVDENATINSAFN

-185 FHYNALLIVS
+185 FIYNALLIIS
-195 DGWDALYGSL
+195 DGWEALYGSL
-205 TAPKQFFVPWKSIDG
+205 TSPKQFFVPWKSIDG
-220 NVVADVDMPQME
+220 KMVANEDIPQME

-239 NKKVLL
+239 NKQVLP

-250 YIVFHQNKDQ
+250 YILFHKNKEE
-260 ITKIV
+260 IIKIV

-279 QTKRATGFALH
+279 TTRVATAID
-290 PSGGAGG
+290 
-297 GLGDKRA
+297 GDQRA

-330 NNPTLVVLT
+330 NNPTLVILT

-351 FTSSQ
+351 FSLSQ
-356 DLLRQT
+356 DILRQT
-362 PVQAENRDHLKSL
+362 PGQAENRDDLKKK

-393 EIEDKIELADGKF
+393 EVIEKIDIGEGKT
-406 KNIKGQFD
+406 KNIKGQF
-414 ELSDRRN
+414 EQLSDRRN

-488 ATVRIFYENRLAKI
+488 ATVRIYYENRLAKI

-518 LTEGEELT
+518 LTESEEQ
-526 SSQQLKAKW
+526 SQQHRLKSRW

-548 QLIAADIVKHFEER
+548 ELIAADIVKHFETR
-562 NAILDGKAMIVCMS
+562 NETLDGEAMIVCMS
-576 RRICVEL
+576 RRICVDL
-583 YNEIVKIRPDW
+583 YAQIIKIRPDW
-594 HSDDDTEG
+594 HSDDDKEG
-602 AIKVV
+602 TIKVV

-612 SDPLSFQPH
+612 SDPLNFQPH
-621 VRNKPKRKA
+621 VRNKAKRKA
-630 LGERLKDPKDKLK
+630 LGERLKDAKDPLKL
-643 IAIVRDM
+643 AIVRDM

-658 AMHTLYI
+658 SMHTLYL
-665 DKPMKGHNLM
+665 DKPMQGHNLM

-687 KEGGLIVDYIGIATE
+687 KEGGLVVDYIGIAND
-702 LKKALSVY
+702 LKRALALY
-710 TDNGGKGSPT
+710 TDSGGKGKPA
-720 FDQEEAASVM
+720 FDQDEAADVM

-735 VVAQMFSEQPTDKSQ
+735 IVSQMFSEQPLDKTVQ
-750 PKGFDYNSFFSLSP
+750 KGFNYKSFFSLTP
-764 KQKLYFPI
+764 KEKLYFPI
-772 QAANFILGLDN
+772 QAANYILGLEN
-783 GKDRFIN
+783 GKDRYIN
-790 AVSALIKSFAI
+790 SVTALSKSFAI
-801 SVPHPYTV
+801 SVPHPYTID
-809 EIRDE
+809 IRDE

-826 KVTESTK
+826 KVTQS
-833 GGKTDEEIE
+833 GGKSDEEME

-852 IVSDEVVDIFD
+852 IVSEDVIDIFD

-869 PDISILSDEFLAEIK
+869 PDISILSDEFLAEVK
-884 GMQHKNLAFELLKKL
+884 GMTHKNLALELLKKL
-899 LNDEIKTRRTTNIV
+899 LKGEIKTRTKVNLV
-913 QSKKFSEMLDQAVRN
+913 QSKKFSEMLDSAVKN
-928 YQNNLISS
+928 YQNNLITS
-936 AEIIDEMIRLAKDIK
+936 AQVIDEMIRLAKEIK
-951 AADRK
+951 EADRR

-962 DFREFAFYSALEV
+962 DFREYAFYSALEI
-975 NDSAV
+975 NDSSV
-980 AVLGDDVLRHIA
+980 AVLGDEILRHIA

-999 RKNTSIDWTVRE
+999 RNNTTIDWTVRE
-1011 NVQAK
+1011 KVQAK
-1016 MRIAVKKILRKHGYP
+1016 MRLAIKKILRKHGYP

-1044 QAKLLANELND
+1044 QAKLLATDYSSN
-1055 PKIYTIGNSANNLI
+1055 
-1069 AAEPK
+1069 

>member
-16 EFVELGYHYL
+16 EFIELGYHYL

-32 PDGHSPEREYN
+32 PEGHSQEREFI
-43 EVVLKSRFQN
+43 EVVLKSRLQN
-53 AIARINPTVPADAQE
+53 AIARYNPTVPADAQE

-74 LRSESPNLF
+74 LRSDSPNLF
-83 QNNYQFH
+83 HNNYQFH
-90 KYLTDGVDIEYRKED
+90 KYLTDGVDIEYRKKD

-111 IWLIDYEKPENNEFL
+111 VWLIDYENPENNEFL

-160 AVDENAKISTAFN
+160 AADENATIKTAFN

-185 FHYNALLIVS
+185 FHYNELLIVS

-220 NVVADVDMPQME
+220 NVVADEDMPQME

-239 NKKVLL
+239 NKKVML

-279 QTKRATGFALH
+279 TTKKATAVN
-290 PSGGAGG
+290 
-297 GLGDKRA
+297 GDQRA

-362 PVQAENRDHLKSL
+362 PVQAENRDHLKTL

-393 EIEDKIELADGKF
+393 EIEEKIELADGKF

-518 LTEGEELT
+518 LTEGEET
-526 SSQQLKAKW
+526 SSSQQLKAKW

-548 QLIAADIVKHFEER
+548 ELIAADIVKHFEQR
-562 NAILDGKAMIVCMS
+562 NAVLEGKGMIVCMS
-576 RRICVEL
+576 RRICVDL
-583 YNEIVKIRPDW
+583 YDEIIKIRPDW

-612 SDPLSFQPH
+612 SDPLNYQPH
-621 VRNKPKRKA
+621 VRNKQKRKA
-630 LGERLKDPKDKLK
+630 LGERLKDPKDALKL
-643 IAIVRDM
+643 AIVRDM

-658 AMHTLYI
+658 ALHTLYI
-665 DKPMKGHNLM
+665 DKPMQGHNLM

-735 VVAQMFSEQPTDKSQ
+735 IVAQMFSEQPTDKSQ
-750 PKGFDYNSFFSLSP
+750 PKGFDYNSFFTLSP

-772 QAANFILGLDN
+772 QAANFILGLES

-790 AVSALIKSFAI
+790 AVTALTKSFAI
-801 SVPHPYTV
+801 SVPHPYTID
-809 EIRDE
+809 IRDE

-826 KVTESTK
+826 KVTQSTK
-833 GGKTDEEIE
+833 GGKSDEEIE

-869 PDISILSDEFLAEIK
+869 PDISILSDEFMAEIK

-899 LNDEIKTRRTTNIV
+899 LNDEIKSRRTTNIV
-913 QSKKFSEMLDQAVRN
+913 QSKKFSEMLDQAVKN

-980 AVLGDDVLRHIA
+980 AVLGDEVLRHIA

-999 RKNTSIDWTVRE
+999 RSNTSIDWTVRE

-1055 PKIYTIGNSANNLI
+1055 KKTYYLNNKQENLI

>member
-1 MAVISEDHIEQVVIQ
+1 MAAVISEDHIEQIIIQ
-16 EFVELGYHYL
+16 EFIELGYL
-26 NGADIS
+26 FINGIDIS
-32 PDGHSPEREYN
+32 PDGSSPERAYN
-43 EVVLKSRFQN
+43 EVILKNRLQE
-53 AIARINPTVPADAQE
+53 AIAKFNPSIPYEGQE
-68 EALRKV
+68 EAIKKV
-74 LRSESPNLF
+74 LRSDSPNLF

-90 KYLTDGVDIEYRKED
+90 KYLTEGVDVEYRKED
-105 RIAGDK
+105 RIAGDNV
-111 IWLIDYEKPENNEFL
+111 WLIDYDNPENNEFL
-126 VVNQFTIIEGNINK
+126 VVNQLTIIEGNINK
-140 RPDIILF
+140 RPDIILYI
-147 VNGLPLVVIELKN
+147 NGMPLVVIELKN
-160 AVDENAKISTAFN
+160 AANENATIQTAFQ

-185 FHYNALLIVS
+185 FQYNAILVVS
-195 DGWDALYGSL
+195 DGWDASYGSL
-205 TAPKQFFVPWKSIDG
+205 TAAKQFFVPWKSIDG
-220 NVVADVDMPQME
+220 FLVADPDIPQME
-232 VMAKGML
+232 ILAHGML

-250 YIVFHQNKDQ
+250 FTLFHQNEDE
-260 ITKIV
+260 ISKIV
-265 PRYHQYFAVNKAVE
+265 PRYHQYFAVNKAVAT
-279 QTKRATGFALH
+279 TKSATSH
-290 PSGGAGG
+290 D
-297 GLGDKRA
+297 GDQRA
-304 GVIWHT
+304 GVVWHT
-310 QGSGKSLSMV
+310 QGSGKSLTMV
-320 FYAGKLVLAL
+320 FYAGKLVLEL
-330 NNPTLVVLT
+330 ENPTLVVLT
-339 DRNDLDDQLFDT
+339 DRNDLDDQLFET
-351 FTSSQ
+351 FAASK

-375 LSVSSG
+375 LTVASG

-393 EIEDKIELADGKF
+393 EIEEKLDLGNGKF
-406 KNIKGQFD
+406 KSIKGKFD

-502 NLKEE
+502 KLKPEE
-507 EKPRVDAEFEE
+507 VPRIDEEFEE
-518 LTEGEELT
+518 LTEKEELT
-526 SSQQLKAKW
+526 GRQKLKAKW
-535 ARLEAIVGNEHRL
+535 ARLEAIVGNEHRIE
-548 QLIAADIVKHFEER
+548 LIAKDIVQHFESR
-562 NAILDGKAMIVCMS
+562 DAVLDGKAMVVCMS
-576 RRICVEL
+576 RRICVDL
-583 YNEIVKIRPDW
+583 YAAIEKIRPEW
-594 HSDDDTEG
+594 HSDDDKEG
-602 AIKVV
+602 VIKVV

-612 SDPLSFQPH
+612 SDPESFQRH
-621 VRNKPKRKA
+621 IRSKTKRKA
-630 LGERLKDPKDKLK
+630 LGDRLKDVKDSLK

-658 AMHTLYI
+658 SMHTLYI

-687 KEGGLIVDYIGIATE
+687 KEGGLVVDYIGIATD

-710 TDNGGKGSPT
+710 TESGGKGKPA

-735 VVAQMFSEQPTDKSQ
+735 IVAQMFSEKPKDESQ
-750 PKGFDYNSFFSLSP
+750 ATGFDYKSFFGLTN
-764 KQKLYFPI
+764 KEKLYYPI
-772 QAANFILGLDN
+772 KAANYILGLDN
-783 GKDRFIN
+783 GKERYISSV
-790 AVSALIKSFAI
+790 ASLTKAFAI
-801 SVPHPYTV
+801 SVPHPYTSD
-809 EIRDE
+809 IRDE

-826 KVTESTK
+826 KVTQPQ
-833 GGKTDEEIE
+833 GGKTDEELE

-863 AAGIKK
+863 AAGLKK
-869 PDISILSDEFLAEIK
+869 PDISILSDEFLAEVK
-884 GMQHKNLAFELLKKL
+884 GMEHKNLALELLKKL
-899 LNDEIKTRRTTNIV
+899 LNDEIKTRQKTNLV
-913 QSKKFSEMLDQAVRN
+913 QSKKFSEMLEQAVKN
-928 YQNNLISS
+928 YQNNLITS
-936 AEIIDEMIRLAKDIK
+936 AQVIDEMIRLAKDIK
-951 AADRK
+951 DADRK
-956 GEDLGL
+956 GADLGL
-962 DFREFAFYSALEV
+962 DFREYAFYSALEV
-975 NDSAV
+975 SNSAV
-980 AVLGDDVLRHIA
+980 AVLGDEVLRHIA

-1031 PDMELK
+1031 PDMEIK

-1044 QAKLLANELND
+1044 QAKLLADQLSVAKEYNINFDDDASL
-1055 PKIYTIGNSANNLI
+1055 
-1069 AAEPK
+1069 AAEPEN